1 MSKKFITLSTVVF
14 LLVASFA
21 GCTGKDTEKETASKT
36 SDEQTQQGD
45 DKGSITDTKGQ
56 KKEGFSEAPMLQEMV
71 KAGAL
76 PEVEERLPVKE
87 DIMIERVAEEIGQHG
102 GDWRFPW
109 LGKRDKWD
117 AGYITEEALFR
128 FGRDGESIEPNV
140 AKSYEVNADSTEY
153 IIHLREGMKWSD
165 GEPFSADDVLFY
177 WEHMLLKETFGKSL
191 YNCYFSVNPD
201 NTEEIVQAEVTK
213 IDDYTVKITHKYPH
227 PLFLERVAID
237 NKWFFAP
244 AHFYKTILPEFIGEE
259 KALEKAKEYGFED
272 LAAFGKWTGYYYWVY
287 PQRPT
292 LRAWIATNDAD
303 EQKFIMERNPYYWK
317 TDAEG
322 NQLPYLDRLVFDKYE
337 SADQF
342 LLQALA
348 GKVDITHFDF
358 KEIEVL
364 KENETKGNYRLLE
377 WVNTYWGNSMIELN
391 QTAKDDNVRALF
403 QDIRFREALS
413 ICVDREELAA
423 IATNGF
429 SAPWQASVPKGLPN
443 YIEGWSEK
451 WTEYDI
457 VKAEKLLDDIGMKW
471 DANHKWRTHADGSE
485 FTLTFHIKGDADTT
499 LKGDK
504 ELLQKYYQAI
514 GLKVNYK
521 FTDDAYY
528 QELKQG
534 NEIEATFSDTGLV
547 NVAIRPDNVVPM
559 RLKDVWDGQYGLW
572 NTSKGEEGIKPEGDI
587 ALLLEYY
594 NKLAASV
601 TKADVNK
608 WSDEIIKLHEKNIWL
623 IGYLKPT
630 AIVCLVNND
639 MRNVPAGIIGADE
652 FRSWGHA
659 RPMQFFKVQ
668 Q

>member
-1 MSKKFITLSTVVF
+1 MQI
-14 LLVASFA
+14 
-21 GCTGKDTEKETASKT
+21 
-36 SDEQTQQGD
+36 
-45 DKGSITDTKGQ
+45 
-56 KKEGFSEAPMLQEMV
+56 
-71 KAGAL
+71 
-76 PEVEERLPVKE
+76 
-87 DIMIERVAEEIGQHG
+87 
-102 GDWRFPW
+102 
-109 LGKRDKWD
+109 
-117 AGYITEEALFR
+117 Y
-128 FGRDGESIEPNV
+128 
-140 AKSYEVNADSTEY
+140 
-153 IIHLREGMKWSD
+153 
-165 GEPFSADDVLFY
+165 
-177 WEHMLLKETFGKSL
+177 
-191 YNCYFSVNPD
+191 
-201 NTEEIVQAEVTK
+201 
-213 IDDYTVKITHKYPH
+213 
-227 PLFLERVAID
+227 
-237 NKWFFAP
+237 
-244 AHFYKTILPEFIGEE
+244 
-259 KALEKAKEYGFED
+259 
-272 LAAFGKWTGYYYWVY
+272 
-287 PQRPT
+287 
-292 LRAWIATNDAD
+292 
-303 EQKFIMERNPYYWK
+303 
-317 TDAEG
+317 
-322 NQLPYLDRLVFDKYE
+322 
-337 SADQF
+337 
-342 LLQALA
+342 
-348 GKVDITHFDF
+348 
-358 KEIEVL
+358 
-364 KENETKGNYRLLE
+364 
-377 WVNTYWGNSMIELN
+377 
-391 QTAKDDNVRALF
+391 
-403 QDIRFREALS
+403 
-413 ICVDREELAA
+413 
-423 IATNGF
+423 
-429 SAPWQASVPKGLPN
+429 
-443 YIEGWSEK
+443 
-451 WTEYDI
+451 
-457 VKAEKLLDDIGMKW
+457 
-471 DANHKWRTHADGSE
+471 KWRTHADGSE